1 MTDNDYAEVTV
12 KEAAHDDAGRGIAR
26 VSIEVMKKLGLVS
39 GDVIEI
45 QGKKKAAGIV
55 WPGFA
60 QDTGYGTLRID
71 GNIRG
76 NAGTGID
83 EKVKISKSEAAYAT
97 KVVIQPTQPI
107 RLVGG
112 EQYLSRILRGRSVI
126 EGQTLRVDIIGNS
139 VTFVIVRVSP
149 KSIAIVSDNTEIEL
163 KDEPVYPEEGKREIS
178 TTQYEDI
185 GGLERELQLVREMI
199 ELPLRHPEIFE
210 KLGIKP
216 PKGVLFF
223 GPPGT
228 GKTLIAKAVA
238 NEVDAH
244 FITLSGPEIM
254 SKFYGD
260 SEKALRD
267 RFHDAEENAPSIIFI
282 DEIDSIAPKR
292 EEVQGEVERRIVAQ
306 LLALMDGL
314 AGRGQVIVI
323 AATNLPNSIDPALR
337 RGGRFDREIE
347 IGIPDKKGRL
357 EIFQVHTRGVPLAK
371 DVDIVSLAETTFGFV
386 GADIALFV
394 KEAAMNAIRKIIPL
408 IDIDKEIPN
417 EVIGQ
422 LKLTKSDFDAARKI
436 VQPSALREVLI
447 EVPDIPWE
455 DIAGLD
461 KIKDTLIKI
470 IEGRL
475 RFPQIFEKLNYEP
488 PRGILL
494 FGPPGTGKTLLVKG
508 IASKR
513 QINFISVK
521 GPELLSKGV
530 GDSEKHVREVF
541 RKARQSAPCIIFFD
555 EIDALF
561 PKRGSI
567 SDSTHVT
574 ESVLSQFLTE
584 LDGVEELREVFVIGA
599 TNRPDLLDPAIL
611 RPGRLEK
618 HLYIPP
624 PDEVARKAILL
635 THLKNLK
642 GLLDSDIDIDELV
655 NRTRFFV
662 GADLEA
668 LVREVKALIIDELTR
683 SEVGSES
690 GKALEYAINI
700 SRRHFDTALEKIKG
714 TLDGTDFERYE
725 QKSWDLLY
733 TKGKRD
739 LLYQAVNLVN
749 QIEYL
754 KEKHL
759 INNKMAKHADELR
772 DLVYWKRKSFDLIQK
787 RTAELRQVLDD
798 SIKKNQ
804 VP

>member
-1 MTDNDYAEVTV
+1 MTDTDYAEVTV
-12 KEAAHDDAGRGIAR
+12 KEAQHNDAGHGIAR
-26 VSIEVMKKLGLVS
+26 LSVDVMKNLRLVS

-45 QGKKKAAGIV
+45 QGKKKAVAIV

-60 QDTGYGTLRID
+60 EDIGFGILRID

-76 NAGTGID
+76 NANAGID
-83 EKVKISKSEAAYAT
+83 EKVKIRKTEAVYAT
-97 KVVIQPTQPI
+97 RVVIQPSQRT

-163 KDEPVYPEEGKREIS
+163 KDEPVYPDEGKRESS

-199 ELPLRHPEIFE
+199 ELPLRHPELFE

-267 RFHDAEENAPSIIFI
+267 KFHEGEENAPSIIFI
-282 DEIDSIAPKR
+282 DEIDAIAPKR

-371 DVDIVSLAETTFGFV
+371 DVDIGSLAETTFGFV

-417 EVIGQ
+417 EVIGE
-422 LKLTKSDFDAARKI
+422 LKLTKSDFDAARKL

-447 EVPDIPWE
+447 EIPDIPWE

-461 KIKDTLIKI
+461 EIKDILIKI

-475 RFPQIFEKLNYEP
+475 RFPQIFEKLNYAP

-555 EIDALF
+555 ELDALF

-624 PDEVARKAILL
+624 PDEVARKAILS
-635 THLKNLK
+635 TFLKDLK
-642 GLLDSDIDIDELV
+642 GLLDPDMDIDELV
-655 NRTRFFV
+655 NRTRYFV

-668 LVREVKALIIDELTR
+668 LVREVKALVIDELTR
-683 SEVGSES
+683 NEVVSDN
-690 GKALEYAINI
+690 GKAREYTIHI

-739 LLYQAVNLVN
+739 ILYQAVNLVN

-759 INNKMAKHADELR
+759 INNEIAKHTDELR
-772 DLVYWKRKSFDLIQK
+772 DLVYWQRKSFDLIQK
-787 RTAELRQVLDD
+787 RTIALRQELEGSVRK
-798 SIKKNQ
+798 SQI
-804 VP
+804 P

>member
-1 MTDNDYAEVTV
+1 MAETGFFEVTV
-12 KEAAHDDAGRGIAR
+12 KEAAHNDASRGIAR
-26 VSIEVMKKLGLVS
+26 LSVDVMKKLGLVS

-45 QGKKKAAGIV
+45 VGKKNAAAIV

-60 QDTGYGTLRID
+60 EDIGFAILRID
-71 GNIRG
+71 GSIRA
-76 NAGTGID
+76 NANAGID
-83 EKVKISKSEAAYAT
+83 EKVKIRKSEAVYAT
-97 KVVIQPTQPI
+97 KVVIQPAQET

-112 EQYLSRILRGRSVI
+112 EQYLSRVLRGRSVV
-126 EGQTLRVDIIGNS
+126 EGQSLRVDILGNS

-149 KSIAIVSDNTEIEL
+149 RAIAIVSDDTEIEL
-163 KDEPVYPEEGKREIS
+163 KAEPFKPEEGKREI
-178 TTQYEDI
+178 TNIQYEDI

-199 ELPLRHPEIFE
+199 ELPLRHPELFE
-210 KLGIKP
+210 RLGIKP
-216 PKGVLFF
+216 PKGVLFY

-244 FITLSGPEIM
+244 FLTLSGPEIM

-267 RFHDAEENAPSIIFI
+267 KFHDAEENAPSIIFI
-282 DEIDSIAPKR
+282 DEIDAIAPKR
-292 EEVQGEVERRIVAQ
+292 EDAQGEVERRIVAQ

-314 AGRGQVIVI
+314 AGRGQVVVI

-371 DVDIVSLAETTFGFV
+371 DVDLESLAETTFGFV
-386 GADIALFV
+386 GADIALLV

-408 IDIDKEIPN
+408 IDINKEIPA
-417 EVIGQ
+417 EVVGELRI
-422 LKLTKSDFDAARKI
+422 TRADFEAARKI

-447 EVPDIPWE
+447 EVPDVAWE
-455 DIAGLD
+455 DIAGID
-461 KIKDTLIKI
+461 ETKDTLIKI

-475 RFPQIFEKLNYEP
+475 RYPQIFEKLNYKP

-494 FGPPGTGKTLLVKG
+494 FGPPGTGKTLLAKG

-513 QINFISVK
+513 QLNFISVK

-530 GDSEKHVREVF
+530 GDSEKHVREAF

-561 PKRGSI
+561 PKRGTVA
-567 SDSTHVT
+567 DNTHVT

-584 LDGVEELREVFVIGA
+584 LDGIEELKEVFVIGA
-599 TNRPDLLDPAIL
+599 TNRPDLLDAALL

-618 HLYIPP
+618 HLYIAP
-624 PDEVARKAILL
+624 PDEAARKAILA
-635 THLKNLK
+635 TYLK
-642 GLLDSDIDIDELV
+642 GLEGILDPDVNTDELAAK
-655 NRTRFFV
+655 TRFFV

-668 LVREVKALIIDELTR
+668 LVREAKAIVIDELTGK
-683 SEVGSES
+683 GSTGGDKVPEDIRLAA
-690 GKALEYAINI
+690 KHFEAALE
-700 SRRHFDTALEKIKG
+700 RVKG

-733 TKGKRD
+733 SKSKRE
-739 LLYQAVNLVN
+739 LLYQAVGLLNEV
-749 QIEYL
+749 EYL
-754 KEKHL
+754 R
-759 INNKMAKHADELR
+759 AKHPLSQEIVQQADELR
-772 DLVYWKRKSFDLIQK
+772 DLVFWQRRSFDAILE
-787 RTAELRQVLDD
+787 RTKALRKALE
-798 SIKKNQ
+798 SFAGKAR
-804 VP
+804 

>member
-1 MTDNDYAEVTV
+1 MVETNFFEVTV
-12 KEAAHDDAGRGIAR
+12 KEAAHNDAGRGIAR
-26 VSIEVMKKLGLVS
+26 LSVDVMKKLGLVS
-39 GDVIEI
+39 GDVVEI
-45 QGKKKAAGIV
+45 VGKRHAAAII
-55 WPGFA
+55 WPGPAEDIGFA
-60 QDTGYGTLRID
+60 ILRID
-71 GNIRG
+71 GSIRA
-76 NAGTGID
+76 NANAGID
-83 EKVKISKSEAAYAT
+83 EKVKIRKSEAVYAT
-97 KVVIQPTQPI
+97 KVVIQPAQQT

-112 EQYLSRILRGRSVI
+112 EQYLSRVLRGRSVV

-149 KSIAIVSDNTEIEL
+149 RAIAIVSDDTEIEL
-163 KDEPVYPEEGKREIS
+163 KDEPFNPEEGKREIS
-178 TTQYEDI
+178 TIQYEDI

-244 FITLSGPEIM
+244 FSTLSGPEIM

-267 RFHDAEENAPSIIFI
+267 KFHNAEENAPSIIFI

-292 EEVQGEVERRIVAQ
+292 EDVQGEVERRVVAQ

-314 AGRGQVIVI
+314 ACRGQVIVI

-371 DVDIVSLAETTFGFV
+371 DVDIAALAETTFGFV
-386 GADIALFV
+386 GADIALLV

-417 EVIGQ
+417 EVIDQ
-422 LKLTKSDFDAARKI
+422 LRLTKSDFDAARKI

-447 EVPDIPWE
+447 EVPDVSW
-455 DIAGLD
+455 DQIAGLD
-461 KIKDTLIKI
+461 EIKDTLIKI

-475 RFPQIFEKLNYEP
+475 RYPQIFEKLRYKP
-488 PRGILL
+488 PKGILL
-494 FGPPGTGKTLLVKG
+494 FGPPGTGKTLLAKG

-513 QINFISVK
+513 QLNFISVK

-530 GDSEKHVREVF
+530 GDSEKHVREAF

-561 PKRGSI
+561 PKTGYGQRFHACHGKRFKPIFDRAGRCRGIKRSI
-567 SDSTHVT
+567 RHR
-574 ESVLSQFLTE
+574 
-584 LDGVEELREVFVIGA
+584 LDQPA
-599 TNRPDLLDPAIL
+599 RPA
-611 RPGRLEK
+611 RPG
-618 HLYIPP
+618 PSSTGP
-624 PDEVARKAILL
+624 A
-635 THLKNLK
+635 
-642 GLLDSDIDIDELV
+642 
-655 NRTRFFV
+655 
-662 GADLEA
+662 
-668 LVREVKALIIDELTR
+668 
-683 SEVGSES
+683 
-690 GKALEYAINI
+690 
-700 SRRHFDTALEKIKG
+700 
-714 TLDGTDFERYE
+714 
-725 QKSWDLLY
+725 
-733 TKGKRD
+733 
-739 LLYQAVNLVN
+739 
-749 QIEYL
+749 
-754 KEKHL
+754 
-759 INNKMAKHADELR
+759 
-772 DLVYWKRKSFDLIQK
+772 
-787 RTAELRQVLDD
+787 
-798 SIKKNQ
+798 
-804 VP
+804 

>member
-1 MTDNDYAEVTV
+1 MAETGFFEVTV
-12 KEAAHDDAGRGIAR
+12 KEAAHNDASRGIAR
-26 VSIEVMKKLGLVS
+26 LSVDVMKKLGLVS

-45 QGKKKAAGIV
+45 VGKRSAAAIV

-60 QDTGYGTLRID
+60 EDIGFAILRID
-71 GNIRG
+71 GSVRA
-76 NAGTGID
+76 NASAGID
-83 EKVKISKSEAAYAT
+83 EKVKIRKSEAGYAT
-97 KVVIQPTQPI
+97 KVVIQPVQET

-112 EQYLSRILRGRSVI
+112 EQYLSRVLRGRSVV
-126 EGQTLRVDIIGNS
+126 EGQSLRVDILGNS
-139 VTFVIVRVSP
+139 VTFVIVRVAP
-149 KSIAIVSDNTEIEL
+149 RAIAIVSDDTEIEL
-163 KDEPVYPEEGKREIS
+163 KNEPFKPEEGKRQI
-178 TTQYEDI
+178 TNIQYEDI

-210 KLGIKP
+210 KVGIKP
-216 PKGVLFF
+216 PKGVLFY

-244 FITLSGPEIM
+244 FLTLSGPEIM

-267 RFHDAEENAPSIIFI
+267 KFHDAEENAPSIVFI
-282 DEIDSIAPKR
+282 DEIDAIAPKR
-292 EEVQGEVERRIVAQ
+292 EDVQGEVERRIVAQ

-347 IGIPDKKGRL
+347 IGIPDKKGRY

-371 DVDIVSLAETTFGFV
+371 DVDLESLAETTFGFV
-386 GADIALFV
+386 GADIALLV

-417 EVIGQ
+417 EVIDQ
-422 LKLTKSDFDAARKI
+422 LRLTKADFDAARKV

-447 EVPDIPWE
+447 EIPDVAWE
-455 DIAGLD
+455 DIGGLD
-461 KIKDTLIKI
+461 DVKDTLVKTV
-470 IEGRL
+470 EGRL
-475 RFPQIFEKLNYEP
+475 RFPGIFEKLQYKP
-488 PRGILL
+488 PKGILL

-513 QINFISVK
+513 QLNFISVK
-521 GPELLSKGV
+521 GPEMLSKGV
-530 GDSEKHVREVF
+530 GDSEKHVREAF

-561 PKRGSI
+561 PKRGAVA
-567 SDSTHVT
+567 DNTHVT

-584 LDGVEELREVFVIGA
+584 LDGVEELKEVFVIGA
-599 TNRPDLLDPAIL
+599 TNRPDLLDPALL

-624 PDEVARKAILL
+624 PDEAGRKAILA
-635 THLKNLK
+635 TYLK
-642 GLLDSDIDIDELV
+642 GIEDLLAPEVKIDDLAA
-655 NRTRFFV
+655 RTRFFV

-668 LVREVKALIIDELTR
+668 LVRETKAAVIDELTR
-683 SEVGSES
+683 ES
-690 GKALEYAINI
+690 DGADKKKADISVTITKEHFDRALEQV
-700 SRRHFDTALEKIKG
+700 KG
-714 TLDGTDFERYE
+714 TLDGADFEKYE

-733 TKGKRD
+733 AKGRRD
-739 LLYQAVNLVN
+739 LLYQAVGLIN
-749 QIEYL
+749 QVEYL
-754 KEKHL
+754 KGKRL
-759 INNKMAKHADELR
+759 VTDRIVRLADELR
-772 DLVYWKRKSFDLIQK
+772 DLVYWQRKSFDDVQK
-787 RTAELRQVLDD
+787 RTADLRKALEKAADAG
-798 SIKKNQ
+798 K
-804 VP
+804 